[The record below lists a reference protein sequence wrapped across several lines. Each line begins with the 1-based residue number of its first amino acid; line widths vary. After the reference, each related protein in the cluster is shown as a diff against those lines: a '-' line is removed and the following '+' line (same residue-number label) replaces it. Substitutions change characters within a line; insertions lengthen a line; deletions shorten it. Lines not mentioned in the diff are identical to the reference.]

1 MPAPENPPN
10 PQSSRLAAYA
20 LLVVA
25 MASWGSSWAPA
36 RAVHA
41 EVTPFALVFW
51 RWAGAVVILLPFAA
65 RHARAD
71 LAEARKS
78 WRWIVFFGM
87 VGAAAYPM
95 LGYMGLRHTTAIN
108 ASLLNASLPLFII
121 PMAWIARRHTVGRR
135 QLVGLAMS
143 LAGSL
148 AIVSAGDPAAIAALA
163 LNPGDLLILGAV
175 ALWALY
181 TVMLDRRPPMHPLSF
196 TLFCIIVAVLCSTPF
211 YAWDIITGG
220 TFPVTLRTVSAI
232 GYIAL
237 FPSVVAYL
245 CWSHA
250 VPVVGP
256 NVAAFF
262 NPLNPVFG
270 ALAAVLVLGERIHGY
285 HVLGFVLVLAGLVL
299 TARR

>member
-148 AIVSAGDPAAIAALA
+148 AIVSAG
-163 LNPGDLLILGAV
+163 AV

-211 YAWDIITGG
+211 YAWDIITDG

>member
-1 MPAPENPPN
+1 MPESEKPLDSR
-10 PQSSRLAAYA
+10 SSRLAAYA
-20 LLVVA
+20 LLVLA

-51 RWAGAVVILLPFAA
+51 RWAGAAAILLPFAA

-71 LAEARKS
+71 LPAALKS
-78 WRWIVFFGM
+78 WRWIVFFGA
-87 VGAAAYPM
+87 VGAGAYPM

-121 PMAWIARRHTVGRR
+121 PMAWLARRHTVGTR

-148 AIVSAGDPAAIAALA
+148 AIVSTGDPAKIASLA
-163 LNPGDLLILGAV
+163 LNPGDLLILVAV

-181 TVMLDRRPPMHPLSF
+181 TVMLDRRPAMHPLSF
-196 TLFCIIVAVLCSTPF
+196 TLYCILVAVACAAPF
-211 YAWDIITGG
+211 YAWDIVSGSSV
-220 TFPVTLRTVSAI
+220 PVNLRTVSAI
-232 GYIAL
+232 GYLAL
-237 FPSVVAYL
+237 FPSVIAYL

-256 NVAAFF
+256 NVAGFF

-270 ALAAVLVLGERIHGY
+270 ALAAVLLLGERIHGY

-299 TARR
+299 TAKR

>member
-1 MPAPENPPN
+1 VPENPPN
-10 PQSSRLAAYA
+10 TQASRLAAYA
-20 LLVVA
+20 LLVLA

-36 RAVHA
+36 RAVHK

-51 RWAGAVVILLPFAA
+51 RWAGAAIILLPFAA
-65 RHARAD
+65 RHLRKD
-71 LAEARKS
+71 LPEALKH
-78 WRWIVFFGM
+78 WHWIVFFGL
-87 VGAAAYPM
+87 VGAAAYPT

-121 PMAWIARRHTVGRR
+121 PMSWLARRDTVGGR

-148 AIVSAGDPAAIAALA
+148 VIVSAGDPAAIASLA
-163 LNPGDLLILGAV
+163 LNPGDLLILLAV

-181 TVMLDRRPPMHPLSF
+181 TVLLDRRPTMHPLSF
-196 TLFCIIVAVLCSTPF
+196 TLFCIVVAVLCSAPL
-211 YAWDIITGG
+211 YAWDMASGHAVVFNTRS
-220 TFPVTLRTVSAI
+220 VAAI
-232 GYIAL
+232 GYLAL
-237 FPSVVAYL
+237 FPSVVAYV

-250 VPVVGP
+250 VPIVGP
-256 NVAAFF
+256 NVAGFF

-270 ALAAVLVLGERIHGY
+270 ALAAVAILGERIHGY